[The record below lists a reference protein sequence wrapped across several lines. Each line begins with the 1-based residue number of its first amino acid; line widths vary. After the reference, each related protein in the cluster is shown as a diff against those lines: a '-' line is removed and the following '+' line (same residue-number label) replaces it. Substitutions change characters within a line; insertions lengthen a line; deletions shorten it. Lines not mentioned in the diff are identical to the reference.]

1 MGKIIEYTLVSV
13 DGAHSDPAGLGL
25 RRPPLQGRAPGSPA
39 AGIGQGLQPH
49 RQAHLPRASPPM

>member
-25 RRPPLQGRAPGSPA
+25 RRPPLQD
-39 AGIGQGLQPH
+39 GLQVPLRLVSAKVFSH
-49 RQAHLPRASPPM
+49 IAKLTYHVQARP